1 MKSKSLFII
10 LLSGVSICAQAQS
23 YYVRAGFG
31 AAISTSPRIGI
42 ESTSLSDSGY
52 LYKEDAKRV
61 GLANGLPIVAAAG
74 YYFGNNFGV
83 ELGVDYFAGFNVK
96 PFLYDQVD
104 SWTSKG
110 RGSMLSIVPAIV
122 IRINNDKLKPY
133 ARLGVMIGVLN
144 KVLLFETNNPSTSNS
159 ESTTSKD
166 YGGIAIGAQAA
177 LGTELPLSKLFSLFG
192 EVNFNAISWAPT
204 KGKYIKDTYNGVDQL
219 PDLTTKEKTW
229 IYVKNLDTSQ
239 TIPNSDPNKQN
250 LVNYSFSNIG
260 LIVGVKLNFG
270 K

>member
-1 MKSKSLFII
+1 MKTKTLLILIFTIVSL
-10 LLSGVSICAQAQS
+10 CAQAQS
-23 YYVRAGFG
+23 FYVRAGLG
-31 AAISTSPRIGI
+31 AAISTSPRIGYQ
-42 ESTSLSDSGY
+42 STTIGDSGY
-52 LYKEDAKRV
+52 YQKIDSKRI
-61 GLANGLPIVAAAG
+61 GLADGLPIVAAAG

-96 PFLYDQVD
+96 PFFIDED
-104 SWTSKG
+104 TWTAKG
-110 RGSMLSIVPAIV
+110 RGSMLSIVPAII

-133 ARLGVMIGVLN
+133 ARLGIMIGVLN
-144 KVLLFETNNPSTSNS
+144 KVLMFQTNNPSSSYS

-177 LGTELPLSKLFSLFG
+177 LGAELPLGKLLSLFG
-192 EVNFNAISWAPT
+192 EVNLDEISWAPT
-204 KGKYIKDTYNGVDQL
+204 KGKYLKDTYNGVDQL
-219 PDLTTKEKTW
+219 ANMTTKEKTW

-239 TIPNSDPNKQN
+239 PIPYSDPDKQT
-250 LVNYSFSNIG
+250 LVNYSFSNVG